1 MRPLWKDVLTALFM
15 GLVVPGLLLNA
26 GVLLLDSQA
35 APVAQET
42 EETAETLPPKIS
54 LPVRIRAADGSVTET
69 DMDAYL
75 VGVILAEMPADFAV
89 EALKA
94 QSVAART
101 YARKAYET
109 GGKHGDGSVCT
120 DPGCCQAYLTQSD
133 YLARGGTQEGLSR
146 VEKAVAATSGEV
158 LTYDGELIEAT
169 YFSCSGGSTE
179 DAVAVWGT
187 AFPYLQAVDSPG
199 EEKAVHYSDTF
210 SFTPE
215 TFSQA
220 LGAPLSGPPTGWF
233 RNVAFTRGGGIAE
246 MEIGGVRYTG
256 VELRG
261 LLGLPSTDFSISA
274 TETAITITTH
284 GYGHRVGMSQYGADA
299 MAMTGK
305 DYREIL
311 AHYYP
316 GTELVT
322 QIGSQTIGS

>member
-42 EETAETLPPKIS
+42 EETAETLSPIIS

-274 TETAITITTH
+274 TETTITITTH

-322 QIGSQTIGS
+322 RIGSQTIGS

>member
-69 DMDAYL
+69 DMYAYL

-109 GGKHGDGSVCT
+109 GGKHGDGSVCP

-133 YLARGGTQEGLSR
+133 YLARGGGCAGEWSGRIDSALPPDTLT
-146 VEKAVAATSGEV
+146 VAMARGEHDNDRIISV
-158 LTYDGELIEAT
+158 TG
-169 YFSCSGGSTE
+169 
-179 DAVAVWGT
+179 GT
-187 AFPYLQAVDSPG
+187 AL
-199 EEKAVHYSDTF
+199 
-210 SFTPE
+210 
-215 TFSQA
+215 
-220 LGAPLSGPPTGWF
+220 
-233 RNVAFTRGGGIAE
+233 
-246 MEIGGVRYTG
+246 
-256 VELRG
+256 
-261 LLGLPSTDFSISA
+261 
-274 TETAITITTH
+274 
-284 GYGHRVGMSQYGADA
+284 
-299 MAMTGK
+299 
-305 DYREIL
+305 
-311 AHYYP
+311 
-316 GTELVT
+316 
-322 QIGSQTIGS
+322 